1 MKQTNF
7 ELAIEVIGQGVDELL
22 LVEDPSNDDSRKAV
36 HSLLNLA
43 RDGYSLVEWPES
55 QEYMEE
61 EWFDEEAIFCGG
73 SEEKTG
79 SSAYFIPINR
89 IV

>member
-1 MKQTNF
+1 MEQTNF
-7 ELAIEVIGQGVDELL
+7 ENAIENIGQGVDS
-22 LVEDPSNDDSRKAV
+22 VFSPEDPENDEVRKNIN
-36 HSLLNLA
+36 SLLNYA
-43 RDGYSLVEWPES
+43 EEGYVLVQFPDS

-73 SEEKTG
+73 SEEQTG
-79 SSAYFIPINR
+79 SSAYFIPITR